1 MPYITK
7 SPVQSDAIIGKTKRN
22 LDLISA
28 LKSAPFMGGFMSK
41 PSPSLLGD
49 TEHTVCW
56 GAITAGAFAAAGMT
70 VILATLGT
78 ATGLALVTPWS
89 NSGVSAGTFKI
100 AAGGYLVLTAII
112 SSVVGGYM
120 AGRLRSKWINAP
132 RQEVLF
138 RDTAHGM
145 VAWAFA
151 TLALVAVLGTGTG
164 SLISSGVTGIF
175 HGASQG
181 VSAAAP
187 TDYYVDMLLRPAPTS
202 PGATATTLS
211 GQSDPTATR
220 REISSIFTRSFGA
233 DTNLSSTDRSYLVQ
247 VVAQR
252 SGMSEADA
260 NKRVA
265 DVTTQTKTY
274 LDNARKYSIAFA
286 LWVTVALFAGAFA
299 AAAGAIEGG
308 QLRDGRWRGILFA
321 PRDEIRSR
329 R

>member
-1 MPYITK
+1 
-7 SPVQSDAIIGKTKRN
+7 
-22 LDLISA
+22 
-28 LKSAPFMGGFMSK
+28 MSK

-49 TEHTVCW
+49 TEHAVCW
-56 GAITAGAFAAAGMT
+56 GAIIAGAFAAAGMT
-70 VILATLGT
+70 IILATLGT
-78 ATGLALVTPWS
+78 ATGLAMVTPWS
-89 NSGVSAGTFKI
+89 DSGVTAGTFKI

-112 SSVVGGYM
+112 SSVVGGYI
-120 AGRLRSKWINAP
+120 AGRLRSKWSDAP

-151 TLALVAVLGTGTG
+151 TIALVAVLGIGTG
-164 SLISSGVTGIF
+164 SLVGSGVSGLF

-181 VSAAAP
+181 ASTAVP
-187 TDYYVDMLLRPAPTS
+187 TDYYVDMLLRPAPANPSTNGT
-202 PGATATTLS
+202 GAQT
-211 GQSDPTATR
+211 DPAATR
-220 REISSIFTRSFGA
+220 REVSSIFTRSFGGNA
-233 DTNLSSTDRSYLVQ
+233 DLSQTDRSYLVQ

-260 NKRVA
+260 DKRVA
-265 DVTTQTKTY
+265 EVTTQTKTY
-274 LDNARKYSIAFA
+274 VDNARKYTIAFA

-308 QLRDGRWRGILFA
+308 QLRDGRWRGVLFA